1 MPEAS
6 VSPQPFDS
14 TDLLALPALPAVVGE
29 LLAAFD
35 DENVDVQ
42 TLAHII
48 GRDAIISAR
57 MLTVANSAAYHS
69 RAPRVSSLERTL
81 TVLGLETA
89 KTIALT
95 TAIHQTFSKLRGI
108 PAADMDRFWRHA
120 LGCAH
125 LAQRLAQTTAYPA
138 PDEAYLC
145 GLLHDLGKLV
155 IGVRHPTALQEVRVR
170 TRSRDDIPTLERQ
183 LFGADHCEL
192 GATLVESWRLRSFL
206 ADAIRFHH
214 QAAEEL
220 RGAHPL
226 LRLLHVANTLSQ
238 DGELDDAACIGADSL
253 FGLTPALLRQ
263 LRAESAREMVLLA
276 TSLGIAKS
284 VMVVS
289 DELATPL
296 SPTRTRL
303 DRSVQELTLVNGVQA
318 EMGQADDE
326 TALLESVARC
336 ATILFDLGEV
346 HFFLPEPQTGMLH
359 SHDPG
364 VLREFVIDPAGAENV
379 VTRALRDQRI
389 SHSLAEESTGAG
401 IVDRQLARLWGTDG
415 VLCLPLHTATEFLGG
430 LVAGVSQA
438 QLPRLLAQN
447 RLLHLFAAEV
457 AGHLDTLRQRER
469 RRNRAHED
477 RRLLEQQRLRAVLH
491 EAANPLTILRNYLH
505 LLTVKLGEPSV
516 QDDLRVLREETERV
530 GRILLRLSDQ
540 GGDREATGP
549 VDLNATVRDL
559 ARVLDDAL
567 CRPRGIRLVL
577 ELADGIPPLAKG
589 GDAIRQIVLNLVR
602 NAAEALGQ
610 SSSGAITLATR
621 DNINWHGRSYVE
633 LVVADNGPGL
643 PDEQRARLF
652 QPTTSAKGGEHAGL
666 GLAIV
671 RNLTEELDGSVSCR
685 SNSGGGLIF
694 QVLLPR
700 PGSG

>member
-1 MPEAS
+1 MPKAS
-6 VSPQPFDS
+6 ASRPPFDS

-29 LLAAFD
+29 LLTAFD

-42 TLAHII
+42 TLAHLI
-48 GRDAIISAR
+48 GRDATISAR
-57 MLTVANSAAYHS
+57 MLAVANSASYYS
-69 RAPRVSSLERTL
+69 RAPRTSSLERTL
-81 TVLGLETA
+81 AVLGLETA

-95 TAIHQTFSKLRGI
+95 TAIHQTFSRLRGI
-108 PAADMDRFWRHA
+108 PPDDMDRFWRHA

-155 IGVRHPTALQEVRVR
+155 IGVRHPTALQEVRACA
-170 TRSRDDIPTLERQ
+170 RSRDDVPALERR

-192 GATLVESWRLRSFL
+192 GATLVESWRLHSFL

-214 QAAEEL
+214 QTVEDL

-238 DGELDDAACIGADSL
+238 SGELDDAAYIGADSL

-263 LRAESAREMVLLA
+263 LRAESAHEMALLA
-276 TSLGIAKS
+276 ASLGIAGKAA
-284 VMVVS
+284 S
-289 DELATPL
+289 DERAATP
-296 SPTRTRL
+296 PPARTRL
-303 DRSVQELTLVNGVQA
+303 DRSVQELALVSGVQA
-318 EMGQADDE
+318 EMGQANDE
-326 TALLESVARC
+326 TALLEAVARC

-346 HFFLPEPQTGMLH
+346 HFFLPEPRTGMLH

-364 VLREFVIDPAGAENV
+364 ILREFVIDPAGSENV
-379 VTRALRDQRI
+379 VTRALRDRCI
-389 SHSLAEESTGAG
+389 SHSLAEERVGV
-401 IVDRQLARLWGTDG
+401 VDRQLARVWETDG
-415 VLCLPLHTATEFLGG
+415 VLCLPLHTATGFLGG

-438 QLPRLLAQN
+438 QLPRLLAQT

-457 AGHLDTLRQRER
+457 AGHLDMARQRER
-469 RRNRAHED
+469 RRSRVHED

-505 LLTVKLGEPSV
+505 LLTAKLEEPSV

-540 GGDREATGP
+540 GGDRETAGA
-549 VDLNATVRDL
+549 VELNATIRDL

-567 CRPRGIRLVL
+567 CRPRGIQLIL
-577 ELADGIPPLAKG
+577 ELEDGIPPLARG

-602 NAAEALGQ
+602 NAVEALGL
-610 SSSGAITLATR
+610 SGAGAITIATR
-621 DNINWHGRSYVE
+621 NNINWHGRSYVE

-643 PDEQRARLF
+643 PNEQRARLF
-652 QPTTSAKGGEHAGL
+652 QPMTSAKGGEHAGL

-671 RNLTEELDGSVSCR
+671 RSLAEELGGSVICR
-685 SNSGGGLIF
+685 SNYGGGLIF

-700 PGSG
+700 VGPL

>member
-1 MPEAS
+1 MLEAS
-6 VSPQPFDS
+6 VSHQPFDS
-14 TDLLALPALPAVVGE
+14 TDLLALPALPAVVSE
-29 LLAAFD
+29 LLTAFD
-35 DENVDVQ
+35 DDNVDVQ
-42 TLAHII
+42 TLAHLI
-48 GRDAIISAR
+48 GRDATISAR

-95 TAIHQTFSKLRGI
+95 TAIHQTFSTLRGI

-170 TRSRDDIPTLERQ
+170 ARSRDDIPALERR

-214 QAAEEL
+214 QAAEDL

-226 LRLLHVANTLSQ
+226 LRLLYVANTLSQ

-284 VMVVS
+284 AVVVN
-289 DELATPL
+289 DESATPPL
-296 SPTRTRL
+296 PTRTRL
-303 DRSVQELTLVNGVQA
+303 DRSVQELTLVSGVQT

-326 TALLESVARC
+326 MALLEAVARC

-359 SHDPG
+359 SHDSG
-364 VLREFVIDPAGAENV
+364 VLCEFVIDPAGAENV
-379 VTRALRDQRI
+379 VTRALRDRRI
-389 SHSLAEESTGAG
+389 SHSLAAENTGG
-401 IVDRQLARLWGTDG
+401 VVDRQLARFWETDG

-430 LVAGVSQA
+430 LVAGVSQS
-438 QLPRLLAQN
+438 QLPRLLAQS

-457 AGHLDTLRQRER
+457 ASHLDTLRQRDR
-469 RRNRAHED
+469 RRSRAHED

-505 LLTVKLGEPSV
+505 LLTAKLGEPSV
-516 QDDLRVLREETERV
+516 QDDLRILREETERV

-540 GGDREATGP
+540 GSDREATGP
-549 VDLNATVRDL
+549 VELNAVVRDL

-567 CRPRGIRLVL
+567 CRPHGIRLTL

-602 NAAEALGQ
+602 NAVEALGQ
-610 SSSGAITLATR
+610 SGAGAITVVTR
-621 DNINWHGRSYVE
+621 DRINWHGRSYIE

-671 RNLTEELDGSVSCR
+671 KNLAEELSGLVSCR

-700 PGSG
+700 AGSL